1 MAEYIHNDEKVIYQ
15 TVQDQSFID
24 ALNAEGIKPEELP
37 DPEMSYRVF
46 KYSKNGQKRY
56 AIVQEAIGADTYAEK
71 VFITFAVPEDS
82 WKELML
88 DIIGQI
94 EGEEPKQIE
103 SRLNKA
109 IIEAEKAADEWITKR
124 YGAAEIWENKHKQE
138 RDSMFKLFLS
148 GNGYNYAMLNKISAP
163 DTDIEYLKQIL
174 KE

>member
-37 DPEMSYRVF
+37 VPEMSYRVF
-46 KYSKNGQKRY
+46 KYSKNEKKRY
-56 AIVQEAIGADTYAEK
+56 AIVKEASGADTYSEK
-71 VFITFAVPEDS
+71 VFITFVVPEDG

-94 EGEEPKQIE
+94 EGEEPKTIE
-103 SRLNKA
+103 SRLNMA
-109 IIEAEKAADEWITKR
+109 VAEAEKAANEWITKR
-124 YGAAEIWENKHKQE
+124 YGDAEMWENKHKKE

-148 GNGYNYAMLNKISAP
+148 GNGYDYEMLDKISAP
-163 DTDIEYLKQIL
+163 DTDIDYLKQIL